1 MSKSSIFFIIN
12 PKSGT
17 GKFKLI
23 KELISHHID
32 IDKFEITIEFTK
44 YAGHA
49 FEMAKENKH
58 KYDIIAVVG
67 GDGTIN
73 EVIRGVVNHN
83 VILALLPAGSGNGL
97 ARTLKIPL
105 KPHKAL
111 EIINNKKVLKI
122 DTVTINEKQ
131 FANVAGM
138 GFDAHIGYLFD
149 NANKRGFLSY
159 LKITLKEFKKYKS
172 RTYRMII
179 DDKEVEK
186 EAFLVSFANSTQFGN
201 NAHIAPL
208 AKLNDGIIDIA
219 ILKKFPLIAAPF
231 LALRLFRKKLH
242 LSRYYELLFAKKI
255 EIMTDGKTLMHIDGE
270 PCFYESN
277 IKMNINEG
285 SLNVIVP

>member
-1 MSKSSIFFIIN
+1 MAKTSILFIIN

-17 GKFKLI
+17 GKFRLI
-23 KELISHHID
+23 KDLIEHHL
-32 IDKFEITIEFTK
+32 DKDRFDVTIELTK

-49 FEMAKENKH
+49 YELAYENKS
-58 KYDIIAVVG
+58 KYEIIAVVG

-73 EVIRGVVNHN
+73 EVIRGVVNYD

-105 KPHKAL
+105 KPFKAID
-111 EIINNKKVLKI
+111 IINNKKVLKI
-122 DTVTINEKQ
+122 DTVKINDKQ

-149 NANKRGFLSY
+149 NANKRGFFSY

-172 RTYRMII
+172 KTYKMKI
-179 DDKEVEK
+179 DDKIVQK
-186 EAFLVSFANSTQFGN
+186 EAFLISFANSTQFGN

-208 AKLNDGIIDIA
+208 AKLDDGIIDIA
-219 ILKKFPLIAAPF
+219 ILKEFPLIASPF
-231 LALRLFRKKLH
+231 LAIRLFRKKLH
-242 LSRYYELLFAKKI
+242 MSKYYELIYAKNI
-255 EIMTDGKTLMHIDGE
+255 EVISEEETLMHIDGE
-270 PCFYESN
+270 PCFYN
-277 IKMNINEG
+277 GQINMNINEG